1 MVNIKDVAKA
11 CNVSSA
17 TASRALSGDG
27 YVKKSKREMILKK
40 AEELGYIVDS
50 HAKSLKS
57 GRSNTI
63 GVIVS
68 DIGNYFYNIVLE
80 KLIVE
85 FKNRGYNV
93 LLAYSFENSQYE
105 RQNIKSML
113 SYKVDALIFT
123 PVSNSNADLI
133 SIMGKRNIKILQLFR
148 QAYENVDAL
157 CVDDEYG
164 AYLAT
169 SHLLNHGKKRILL
182 FSVKLDYTPNRSNG
196 YIRALHEANMTVDD
210 SLIRLYPLGH
220 SIETEI
226 EKLLIEIKPDAII
239 AGTNNFGLDAL
250 MALKKLNLDISTIV
264 FDDLEWFQLLNVT
277 TIAQPI
283 DEIFQK
289 TVANIMGKIDN
300 PEAEQISQC
309 IKVEPQLNIRESST
323 K

>member
-27 YVKKSKREMILKK
+27 YVKKSKRDLIRKK

-68 DIGNYFYNIVLE
+68 DIGNYFYNLVLE
-80 KLIVE
+80 KMMLE
-85 FKNRGYNV
+85 FKKNGYNV
-93 LLAYSFENSQYE
+93 LLAYSFENNQFE
-105 RQNIKSML
+105 RQNIKSMI

-123 PVSNSNADLI
+123 PISNSNADLI
-133 SIMGKRNIKILQLFR
+133 DIMEKRNIKVLQLFR
-148 QAYENVDAL
+148 QAYPSVDAL

-169 SHLLNHGKKRILL
+169 YFLLKKGYRKILL
-182 FSVKLDYTPNRSNG
+182 LSVKLDFTPNRSNG
-196 YIRALHEANMTVDD
+196 YIKAHEELGLAVNNE
-210 SLIRLYPLGH
+210 LIKLYPLGH
-220 SIETEI
+220 SIEKEI
-226 EKLLIEIKPDAII
+226 EPLLKQIKPDAII

-250 MALKKLNLDISTIV
+250 TAMKKSDKQCQIIV
-264 FDDLEWFQLLNVT
+264 FDDLEWFDILDVT

-289 TVANIMGKIDN
+289 TVANIM
-300 PEAEQISQC
+300 EQINDNGEHVRGAC
-309 IKVEPQLNIRESST
+309 IRVLPQLNLRGDL